1 MPGPAPLATVPA
13 MEVLLLGTGGPR
25 GWPEPGCRCASCAGA
40 AARRLSRAPASA
52 LVDDVLLVDPT
63 PEAARQAAGAGRD
76 LSRVRTV
83 LLSGAHPPS
92 PAALPMAEGPVE
104 VLGSGTAL
112 AAWAADD
119 RVRPVPVAAGDVVRR
134 EEHVLRVVAHGDGIG
149 WDVGGSGRL
158 LWAPGV
164 GGLTLPEQD
173 GPYDVVVLGGGH
185 SAVGRDVGDLRR
197 SGGVGDGTDVVLV
210 GLGHDHGHPDALAD
224 VLPAWGVRA
233 VPDGTVIRVGDD
245 GDGPRAGLRGRTLVL
260 GGVRSGKSAL
270 AEQLL
275 AVQPSVTYVAT
286 GGTREDDPEW
296 CDRVAAHV
304 ARRPAQWRT
313 VESTDLTGCLRA
325 ADGPLLIDCLGTW
338 LTARL
343 DHHGVWDGA
352 PVEPVEADVAE
363 LLRAWRATTVPVV
376 AVSNEV
382 GSGVVPATASGRL
395 FRDLLGRLNCAVAA
409 ESETVLLAVA
419 GIAVPLRVR
428 ASP

>member
-1 MPGPAPLATVPA
+1 

-25 GWPEPGCRCASCAGA
+25 GWPEPGCACASCASA
-40 AARRLSRAPASA
+40 VTRRVSRAPSAA

-83 LLSGAHPPS
+83 LLSGAHPP
-92 PAALPMAEGPVE
+92 ALPVAEGPVE
-104 VLGSGTAL
+104 VLGSETAL

-119 RVRPVPVAAGDVVRR
+119 RVRPLPVVVGDVVRR
-134 EEHVLRVVAHGDGIG
+134 GEHVLRVVADGDGIG
-149 WDVGGSGRL
+149 WDVRGSGRL

-164 GGLTLPEQD
+164 GGPTLPELA
-173 GPYDVVVLGGGH
+173 GPYDVVALGGGP
-185 SAVGRDVGDLRR
+185 SVAGRTVGELRR
-197 SGGVGDGTDVVLV
+197 SGWVGDGTDVVLV

-224 VLPAWGVRA
+224 LLPAWGVRA
-233 VPDGTVIRVGDD
+233 VPDGTVIRIGDD
-245 GDGPRAGLRGRTLVL
+245 RDGPQPGLQGRVLVL

-275 AVQPSVTYVAT
+275 AAQPSVTYVAT

-296 CDRVAAHV
+296 RDRVAAHV
-304 ARRPAQWRT
+304 TRRPAQWRT
-313 VESTDLTGCLRA
+313 VESTDVAGCLRA
-325 ADGPLLIDCLGTW
+325 AEGPLLIDCLGTW

-343 DHHGVWDGA
+343 DRHGVWDGA

-363 LLRAWRATTVPVV
+363 LLLAWRAVTVPVV

-395 FRDLLGRLNCAVAA
+395 FRDLLGRLNAAVAA

-419 GIAVPLRVR
+419 GIPVPLRLR